1 MNSLSRRS
9 FIKKT
14 AVATALTALV
24 LPRFSI
30 GKPGPSANSKVNI
43 AHIGAGGIAHHD

>member
-1 MNSLSRRS
+1 MQRRK
-9 FIKKT
+9 FFKT
-14 AVATALTALV
+14 AAAAGAGAFV

-43 AHIGAGGIAHHD
+43 AMIGACHIL